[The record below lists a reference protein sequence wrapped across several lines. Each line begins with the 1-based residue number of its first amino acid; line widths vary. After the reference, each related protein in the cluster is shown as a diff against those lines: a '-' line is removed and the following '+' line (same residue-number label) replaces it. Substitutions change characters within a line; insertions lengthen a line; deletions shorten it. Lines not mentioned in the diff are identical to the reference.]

1 MMQDVLKKVV
11 EFYSL
16 GIFIYFV
23 LINFTYIFLILI
35 SIRRLRKF
43 TQIVN
48 SDVTSIGEYTIPI
61 TIIVPAY
68 NEEATII
75 ENILSLLALDY
86 PNYEIVVVN
95 DGSKDN
101 TLNLII
107 EHFNL
112 RSIEQEKTSNLKT
125 KDILGVYSSFE
136 LPNLIIVDK
145 LNGGKSDA
153 LNVGI
158 NFSKNPL
165 FCAIDADC
173 VIEKDALLRIIKPF
187 LKYDDMIAVGGM
199 VRIANGCRIE
209 YSVVCESSLP
219 HRLIE
224 KFQIIEYF
232 RAFLTSRVGWETL
245 NGLLIISGAFGLFK
259 KSAVLEVG
267 GYTNT
272 IGEDMELTLKLHEH
286 YRKNKK
292 KYKID
297 FTSDAVCWTQ
307 APSHF
312 KDLRGQRLRWHRGL
326 ADSILKHKKMMFN
339 PKYGVIGMFS
349 MPYFF
354 LIELIGPII
363 EIIGYLVM
371 LISIFTGLI
380 SWFFIFV
387 FAMAYLF
394 GLFFS
399 ISAVLLEKLSYN
411 SYKKPSETMTLVVLS
426 MVEQVCYRQITVWWR
441 FKSFFN
447 FKKGSQTW
455 GHIQRRSFRKKS
467 NKKQLSK

>member
-86 PNYEIVVVN
+86 PNYEIIVVN

-125 KDILGVYSSFE
+125 KDVLGVYSSFE

-153 LNVGI
+153 LNTGI

-165 FCAIDADC
+165 F
-173 VIEKDALLRIIKPF
+173 
-187 LKYDDMIAVGGM
+187 
-199 VRIANGCRIE
+199 
-209 YSVVCESSLP
+209 
-219 HRLIE
+219 
-224 KFQIIEYF
+224 
-232 RAFLTSRVGWETL
+232 
-245 NGLLIISGAFGLFK
+245 
-259 KSAVLEVG
+259 
-267 GYTNT
+267 
-272 IGEDMELTLKLHEH
+272 
-286 YRKNKK
+286 
-292 KYKID
+292 
-297 FTSDAVCWTQ
+297 
-307 APSHF
+307 
-312 KDLRGQRLRWHRGL
+312 
-326 ADSILKHKKMMFN
+326 
-339 PKYGVIGMFS
+339 
-349 MPYFF
+349 
-354 LIELIGPII
+354 
-363 EIIGYLVM
+363 
-371 LISIFTGLI
+371 
-380 SWFFIFV
+380 
-387 FAMAYLF
+387 
-394 GLFFS
+394 
-399 ISAVLLEKLSYN
+399 
-411 SYKKPSETMTLVVLS
+411 
-426 MVEQVCYRQITVWWR
+426 
-441 FKSFFN
+441 
-447 FKKGSQTW
+447 
-455 GHIQRRSFRKKS
+455 
-467 NKKQLSK
+467 